1 MAHFRAYPFV
11 RAILGSC
18 LAALALPACSQPAET
33 AQAGAQWQTEWPDTN
48 FSQASVDF
56 SEIKS
61 GGPPRDGIPSID
73 DPQFAPPGTTYPLAL
88 GPEEPVIS
96 LEIGGE
102 ARGYP
107 LRILTRHEIVNDTIG
122 GRPVAVTYC
131 PLCNSS
137 VAFDRRLNGRT
148 LEFGTTGKLRYS
160 DLVMY
165 DRQTES
171 WWQQF
176 LGEAIVGELTGE
188 QLTILPSRVES
199 LARFRERYPDG
210 HLLLPVFA
218 PASYNNPYVDYDSR
232 ERPYPFFDGE
242 LPENIEPMARVVAVG
257 NRAWALASLA
267 ERGRIED
274 GDLVLRWT
282 AGQNSALDTRDISQG
297 RDVGNVVV
305 QRRTDAGLADVP
317 YDVTFAFAF
326 HAFHPEAEISTR

>member
-1 MAHFRAYPFV
+1 MLG
-11 RAILGSC
+11 AI
-18 LAALALPACSQPAET
+18 ALPACSQPTET
-33 AQAGAQWQTEWPDTN
+33 AQAGAQWQAQWPATD
-48 FSQASVDF
+48 FRQASVDF

-61 GGPPRDGIPSID
+61 GGPPRDGIPPID
-73 DPQFAPPGTTYPLAL
+73 DPQFAPPGDGYPLAL

-107 LRILTRHEIVNDTIG
+107 LRILTRHEIVNDVIG
-122 GRPVAVTYC
+122 GRSVAVTYC

-137 VAFDRRLNGRT
+137 VAFDRRLDGRT
-148 LEFGTTGKLRYS
+148 LEFGTTGKLRHS
-160 DLVMY
+160 HLVMY

-171 WWQQF
+171 WWQQY
-176 LGEAIVGELTGE
+176 LGEAIVGDLTGE

-199 LARFRERYPDG
+199 LTRFRERYPDG
-210 HLLLPVFA
+210 VLLLPVFA

-232 ERPYPFFDGE
+232 DRPYPFFDGE

-257 NRAWALASLA
+257 SRAWTLTSLA

-274 GDLVLRWT
+274 GDLILSWT
-282 AGQNSALDTRDISQG
+282 AGQNSALDTSDISQG

-305 QRRTDAGLADVP
+305 QRRTGEGLADVP